1 MYVHG
6 FEQIRASCKLL
17 WGVPKLPSSVQG
29 SKPYVWY
36 LRGSELNVQRRPVD
50 GFEQIRTII
59 ADKTHVTKSIWSIPQ
74 TVVVAGRA
82 TFQDV
87 GWSAKRGH

>member
-1 MYVHG
+1 M
-6 FEQIRASCKLL
+6 
-17 WGVPKLPSSVQG
+17 WGVPKLPSSVQ
-29 SKPYVWY
+29 
-36 LRGSELNVQRRPVD
+36 GSELNVQRRPVD

-87 GWSAKRGH
+87 GWSAKRWH